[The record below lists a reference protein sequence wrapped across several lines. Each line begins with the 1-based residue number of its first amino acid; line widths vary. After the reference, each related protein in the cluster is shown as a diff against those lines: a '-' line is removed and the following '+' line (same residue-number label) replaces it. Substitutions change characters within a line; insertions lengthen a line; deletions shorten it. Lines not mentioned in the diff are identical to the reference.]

1 MKSSNSRSSKKSSSS
16 SRSSSRS
23 SPKSSI
29 LKMAS
34 VQKTVKNM
42 MVDQNVLYV
51 VAFLAFANV
60 LGYLAKQNTQAV
72 IFFLIVGFLT
82 TYFSK
87 NMIVVLLTAMVTTNL
102 FVMSRMTF
110 VVKEGMTDTSTGSGA
125 DTDAD
130 TSTGSGADADADADD
145 DKDTKRPHESEE
157 KQPVGA
163 SMDAKKKKASYK
175 KTKYQADP
183 SKEGLAM
190 PATEEQE
197 EGGED
202 YAAVPS
208 LNGKSDH
215 IDYSKTL
222 ESAYGNLEKILGE
235 GGMTDISKTTQNLME
250 QQKMLMDNMNQMQ
263 PMMKAAEGFIDKVG
277 GGQFGGLLSGIL
289 GGNKK

>member
-110 VVKEGMTDTSTGSGA
+110 VVKEGMTD
-125 DTDAD
+125 AD
-130 TSTGSGADADADADD
+130 TSTGSSADADADTDADADADD

>member
-1 MKSSNSRSSKKSSSS
+1 MH
-16 SRSSSRS
+16 
-23 SPKSSI
+23 
-29 LKMAS
+29 
-34 VQKTVKNM
+34 
-42 MVDQNVLYV
+42 
-51 VAFLAFANV
+51 
-60 LGYLAKQNTQAV
+60 
-72 IFFLIVGFLT
+72 
-82 TYFSK
+82 
-87 NMIVVLLTAMVTTNL
+87 
-102 FVMSRMTF
+102 
-110 VVKEGMTDTSTGSGA
+110 
-125 DTDAD
+125 
-130 TSTGSGADADADADD
+130 

-175 KTKYQADP
+175 KTKYQADQ
-183 SKEGLAM
+183 STEGLAM

-208 LNGKSDH
+208 LNGTADH

-263 PMMKAAEGFIDKVG
+263 PMMKAAEGFMDKVG

-289 GGNKK
+289 GGGKKK

>member
-1 MKSSNSRSSKKSSSS
+1 
-16 SRSSSRS
+16 
-23 SPKSSI
+23 
-29 LKMAS
+29 
-34 VQKTVKNM
+34 

-51 VAFLAFANV
+51 VSFLAFVNV
-60 LGYLAKQNTQAV
+60 LGYLVKQNSQAV

-125 DTDAD
+125 DTTTDADATTDAD
-130 TSTGSGADADADADD
+130 TSADADADD
-145 DKDTKRPHESEE
+145 DTKRPHELEE

-175 KTKYQADP
+175 KTKYQADQ
-183 SKEGLAM
+183 STEGLAM

-289 GGNKK
+289 GKKK

>member
-1 MKSSNSRSSKKSSSS
+1 MKSSNSRSSKKSS

-125 DTDAD
+125 DT
-130 TSTGSGADADADADD
+130 STGSGADTTTDADAD

-175 KTKYQADP
+175 KTKYQADQ
-183 SKEGLAM
+183 STEGLAM

-208 LNGKSDH
+208 LNGTADH

-263 PMMKAAEGFIDKVG
+263 PMMKAAEGFMDKVG

-289 GGNKK
+289 GGGKKK

>member
-1 MKSSNSRSSKKSSSS
+1 
-16 SRSSSRS
+16 
-23 SPKSSI
+23 
-29 LKMAS
+29 
-34 VQKTVKNM
+34 

-51 VAFLAFANV
+51 VSFLAFVNV
-60 LGYLAKQNTQAV
+60 LGYLVKQNSQAV

-130 TSTGSGADADADADD
+130 ASTGSGADADADDD
-145 DKDTKRPHESEE
+145 DDTKRPHESEE

-175 KTKYQADP
+175 KTKYQADH
-183 SKEGLAM
+183 STEGLAM
-190 PATEEQE
+190 PATEEEE

-263 PMMKAAEGFIDKVG
+263 PMMKAAEGFLNKVG

-289 GGNKK
+289 GGGKKK

>member
-1 MKSSNSRSSKKSSSS
+1 
-16 SRSSSRS
+16 
-23 SPKSSI
+23 
-29 LKMAS
+29 
-34 VQKTVKNM
+34 M

-125 DTDAD
+125 DTSTGSGAD
-130 TSTGSGADADADADD
+130 TSTGSGADTTTDADTTDADAD

-175 KTKYQADP
+175 KTKYQADQ
-183 SKEGLAM
+183 STEGLAM

-208 LNGKSDH
+208 LNGTADH

-263 PMMKAAEGFIDKVG
+263 PMMKAAEGFMDKVG

-289 GGNKK
+289 GGGKKK

>member
-1 MKSSNSRSSKKSSSS
+1 
-16 SRSSSRS
+16 
-23 SPKSSI
+23 
-29 LKMAS
+29 MAS
-34 VQKTVKNM
+34 VQKTVKGL

-60 LGYLAKQNTQAV
+60 LGYLAKQNSQAV

-110 VVKEGMTDTSTGSGA
+110 VVKEGMTDTST
-125 DTDAD
+125 D
-130 TSTGSGADADADADD
+130 TSTGTDTDTSTDTSADATTDDDD
-145 DKDTKRPHESEE
+145 DKDTRRPHESEE

-163 SMDAKKKKASYK
+163 SVDAKKKKASYK
-175 KTKYQADP
+175 KTKYQADQ
-183 SKEGLAM
+183 STEGLAM

-208 LNGKSDH
+208 LNKTSDH

-235 GGMTDISKTTQNLME
+235 GGMKDISKTTQNLME
-250 QQKMLMDNMNQMQ
+250 QQKMLMDNMTQMQ

-277 GGQFGGLLSGIL
+277 GGQFGGLLNGIL
-289 GGNKK
+289 GGGNKK

>member
-1 MKSSNSRSSKKSSSS
+1 
-16 SRSSSRS
+16 
-23 SPKSSI
+23 
-29 LKMAS
+29 
-34 VQKTVKNM
+34 M

-125 DTDAD
+125 DTSTGSGAD
-130 TSTGSGADADADADD
+130 TSTGSGADTTTDADAD

-175 KTKYQADP
+175 KTKYQADQ
-183 SKEGLAM
+183 STEGLAM

-208 LNGKSDH
+208 LNGTADH

-263 PMMKAAEGFIDKVG
+263 PMMKAAEGFMDKVG

-289 GGNKK
+289 GGGKKK

>member
-1 MKSSNSRSSKKSSSS
+1 
-16 SRSSSRS
+16 
-23 SPKSSI
+23 
-29 LKMAS
+29 
-34 VQKTVKNM
+34 

-51 VAFLAFANV
+51 VSFLAFVNV
-60 LGYLAKQNTQAV
+60 LGYLVKQNSQAV

-125 DTDAD
+125 DTS
-130 TSTGSGADADADADD
+130 TSTSSGSGADADADTTTDADD
-145 DKDTKRPHESEE
+145 DEDTRRPHESDE

-175 KTKYQADP
+175 KTKYQADQ
-183 SKEGLAM
+183 STEGLAM

-208 LNGKSDH
+208 LNGTSDH

-263 PMMKAAEGFIDKVG
+263 PMMKAAEGFLDKVG

-289 GGNKK
+289 GGGKKK

>member
-1 MKSSNSRSSKKSSSS
+1 MKSSNSRSSKKSS

-125 DTDAD
+125 DTTTDAD
-130 TSTGSGADADADADD
+130 TDADADD

-163 SMDAKKKKASYK
+163 SMDAKKKKA
-175 KTKYQADP
+175 
-183 SKEGLAM
+183 
-190 PATEEQE
+190 
-197 EGGED
+197 
-202 YAAVPS
+202 
-208 LNGKSDH
+208 
-215 IDYSKTL
+215 
-222 ESAYGNLEKILGE
+222 
-235 GGMTDISKTTQNLME
+235 
-250 QQKMLMDNMNQMQ
+250 
-263 PMMKAAEGFIDKVG
+263 
-277 GGQFGGLLSGIL
+277 
-289 GGNKK
+289 